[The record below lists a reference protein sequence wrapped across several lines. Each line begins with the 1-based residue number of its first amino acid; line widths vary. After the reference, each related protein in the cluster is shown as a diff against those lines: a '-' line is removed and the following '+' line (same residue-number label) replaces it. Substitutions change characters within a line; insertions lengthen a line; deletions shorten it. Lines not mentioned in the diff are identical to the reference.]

1 MSDAVYQDNGLD
13 LRYPEL
19 AYNMT
24 DIFRPE
30 PGTVPFYI
38 PALYPF
44 MSGGKVQT
52 NVIKQKNSSLLNKD
66 KPNISN
72 INITN
77 CINIQVPR
85 ELCGYLD
92 KTHNVSGNLTIKGST
107 SGSMTINAPGHP
119 VSGTMTGNE
128 TLTGSANGTLTFKA
142 IDNTIKKGAT
152 WVVVFIGGDINK
164 PVIISR
170 CYV

>member
-85 ELCGYLD
+85 ELCGYL
-92 KTHNVSGNLTIKGST
+92 TF
-107 SGSMTINAPGHP
+107 
-119 VSGTMTGNE
+119 
-128 TLTGSANGTLTFKA
+128 SAH
-142 IDNTIKKGAT
+142 DNTIKKGAT